1 MGFAFVAAVLLAHSS
16 LVSSYEFLYP
26 RLENYTGPFANGGTW
41 TKGFAQA
48 KALVDQMTIEEKVN
62 ITTGYTGK
70 CVGFTGEVPRLNLR
84 GLCLQVRTMTN
95 AAHFTEPHADIWR
108 CCDVARMVQADR
120 DVESGFDGCP
130 RCCPRPGNFTTK
142 ELTFGKNSCYLYPS
156 VNFSPT
162 LQAGPCDRRSTRQKS
177 FWWQKLGGFRSRLV
191 RFPLSKKTF
200 VLIDLCRYLNGV
212 ASYLTVT
219 NAQEQGVISCAK
231 HFIGY
236 EQETFRNPYGLP
248 DPAFPPFVQSPI
260 SSNFDDR
267 TAHEVGHLLKLFGQR
282 SERLCVLM
290 NLVDDIHSCADDH
303 TLNYLLKT
311 ELGFQ
316 GTVISDWGGTWD
328 TESSAIG
335 GLDVSMPGTGF
346 NGLLGDFFGD
356 QLVALVQ
363 NGSVSEARLD
373 DMAIRTL
380 TPILQYQDLST
391 YPEPS
396 FDVRDLTIP
405 TNNVRRDHYKV
416 IRAIGQEALTLVKNN
431 RQSGGGLPFPAPSS
445 MGSLAVIGED
455 AGPSPYGATSCGDTG
470 NDCLIEN
477 NGTMTIGGGSGWAY
491 PPYTIDPLAAINAFV
506 AADGPDINS
515 HLENWD
521 LAAAAFPGQSVG
533 GGVAVN
539 NNTIVVMHVPG
550 PVLVEEWI
558 DHENVTAVLVAHLP
572 GQESGNAL
580 VPVLWG
586 ETSPSGKMPY
596 TVGKQVSDWP
606 PHTISSDPV
615 ISPQANFT
623 EKLMVDYK
631 WFDAKN
637 ITPRFEF
644 GFGLSYTTFKF
655 GALSIAQTFKADNT
669 SVQPTAEPFAK
680 QSDPGSSMYDILYT
694 ATIDIT
700 NVGAVQGAEVAQLYI
715 SFPPSA
721 GEPPFI
727 LRGFDKLNLAPG
739 QKETATFELRR
750 KDISVW
756 DVVNQQW
763 EIPQGTFTISV
774 GASSRDLRSSIKH
787 TFA

>member
-16 LVSSYEFLYP
+16 LVSSYDFLYP
-26 RLENYTGPFANGGTW
+26 RFENYTGPFANGGTW

-84 GLCLQVRTMTN
+84 AFCLQDGPGGVRPARRVSQFPSGVTT
-95 AAHFTEPHADIWR
+95 AATWNRDLMAARGAALGEEFHDKGVNIWLGPVTGGPLGR
-108 CCDVARMVQADR
+108 SPFGGRNW
-120 DVESGFDGCP
+120 EGF
-130 RCCPRPGNFTTK
+130 
-142 ELTFGKNSCYLYPS
+142 
-156 VNFSPT
+156 
-162 LQAGPCDRRSTRQKS
+162 GPDS
-177 FWWQKLGGFRSRLV
+177 
-191 RFPLSKKTF
+191 
-200 VLIDLCRYLNGV
+200 YLNGV
-212 ASYLTVT
+212 ASYLSVL
-219 NAQEQGVISCAK
+219 NAQEQGIITCAK

-267 TAHEVGHLLKLFGQR
+267 TAHEVYLWPF
-282 SERLCVLM
+282 SEAVRAGSGALM
-290 NLVDDIHSCADDH
+290 CSYNLENETHSCADDH
-303 TLNYLLKT
+303 SLNYLLKT

-335 GLDVSMPGTGF
+335 GLDVSMPGSAF
-346 NGLLGDFFGD
+346 DGLLGDFFGD
-356 QLVALVQ
+356 QLIALVQ
-363 NGSVSEARLD
+363 NGSISEARLD

-380 TPILQYQDLST
+380 APILQHQDLST

-445 MGSLAVIGED
+445 MGTLAVIGED
-455 AGPSPYGATSCGDTG
+455 AGPSPYGATSCGDGGTA
-470 NDCLIEN
+470 CLIEN

-521 LAAAAFPGQSVG
+521 LAAAAFQASRSEAALVFVNAYATEGFDRFNLSAFSNGDALINAVA
-533 GGVAVN
+533 AVN

-550 PVLVEEWI
+550 PILVEEWI
-558 DHENVTAVLVAHLP
+558 DHENITAVLIAHLP

-586 ETSPSGKMPY
+586 EISPSGKMPY

-655 GALSIAQTFKADNT
+655 GTLSIAQTFKADNT

-694 ATIDIT
+694 ATVDVA

-715 SFPPSA
+715 TFPASA
-721 GEPPFI
+721 GEPPFV

-739 QKETATFELRR
+739 QQETATFELRR

-756 DVVNQQW
+756 DVGNQQW
-763 EIPQGTFTISV
+763 EIPQGTFTVSV